1 MPNRLG
7 IASMSL
13 GRPGIHD
20 LPNKLHQASQH
31 GYSGIELFFD
41 DLEHLARTS
50 HAGDVLAAAH
60 HVHSLCLSLNLSI
73 ICLQP
78 FGFFEGLLDRTEHER
93 LVTEKLPLWFTIA
106 HALHTDLIQIP
117 SNFLPNDPVTGKS
130 RTTGDMDII
139 ISDMQRV
146 ADLGLQQTPV
156 IRFVYEALAWGN
168 HIDTWEA
175 AYDVVERTD
184 RPNVGICLDT
194 FNLAG
199 RVYADPSCP
208 TGKTP
213 NADAELAASLT
224 RLRERVDVSKIFY
237 LQIVDGER
245 LSAPLNKSHEWH
257 VDSQPCR
264 MSWSRNARLFAF
276 EEDRG
281 GYLPVL
287 ETAKAFFDTGF
298 EGWVSLELFSRT
310 LADTDPATPMRH
322 AQRGYESW
330 RKLVGALGLKTAAS
344 ALVDGSD
351 GDSVSGKSEG
361 SEGSEGSDGLVAVQH
376 RL

>member
-20 LPNKLHQASQH
+20 LPNKLHQAALH

-41 DLEHLARTS
+41 DLSHLANTS
-50 HAGDVLAAAH
+50 HAGDVLAAAQ

-78 FGFFEGLLDRTEHER
+78 FAFYEGLLDRSQTEH
-93 LVTEKLPLWFTIA
+93 LLSEKLPFWFRVARI
-106 HALHTDLIQIP
+106 LDTDLIQIP
-117 SNFLPNDPVTGKS
+117 SNFLPADPETGES
-130 RTTGDMDII
+130 RTTGDRDII
-139 ISDMQRV
+139 VADLQRA
-146 ADLGLQQTPV
+146 ADLGLQQSPPF
-156 IRFVYEALAWGN
+156 RFVYEALAWGN
-168 HIDTWEA
+168 HVDTWEA
-175 AYDVVERTD
+175 AYEIVEAVD
-184 RPNVGICLDT
+184 RPNLGICLDT

-199 RVYADPSCP
+199 RVYADPASP
-208 TGKTP
+208 SGKTAH
-213 NADAELAASLT
+213 ADEELRASLT
-224 RLRERVDVSKIFY
+224 RLRERVDVQKVFY
-237 LQIVDGER
+237 LQVVDGER
-245 LSAPLNKSHEWH
+245 LQTPLTDRHEWH
-257 VDSQPCR
+257 DAAQPSR

-287 ETAKAFFDTGF
+287 DVARAFFDTGF

-310 LADTDPATPMRH
+310 LADPDPATPMRH

-330 RKLVGALGLKTAAS
+330 RKLVKALGLKTAS
-344 ALVDGSD
+344 AGVDESD
-351 GDSVSGKSEG
+351 GESVTGSASGA
-361 SEGSEGSDGLVAVQH
+361 SEGSDGLVVQH